1 MKQILIQL
9 IMCLCLVGVA
19 PPQIKVDYRMYQS
32 PVRNQ
37 ANRGTCTAFALLA
50 ALETFNGFPSDLSEQ
65 YLYAQVKSR
74 PDVFM
79 NESNYQ
85 EGAFLHLYIET
96 LQYSGTVRED
106 QEPYNPNAVIWQK
119 GDSNFEK
126 MKKDLGKTSLLD
138 ILSGR
143 LFSYKIW
150 PEIYTYRAN
159 DEAKDIEWIKS
170 RLDGSAKCIP
180 VSYEMKD
187 RYWAFHPATRDHKID
202 PSDFLAITDNDKTYN
217 LKFAKFLHPDIID
230 RIRNGSVT
238 ATFVD
243 TSFQVNSGHAVAIV
257 GYDEDGF
264 LIKNSWGTGWG
275 ENGYGW
281 ISFDYH
287 RLFALEAISLTL
299 GEVRVDEWQT
309 SQHQTKEVNKMDI
322 WLKSLPYE
330 FQNSFLNT
338 RGKGISISVVYHGN
352 NVPPRFQTITYKIYD
367 DANNLLETAYGNT
380 QGIYDGFLSGYS
392 TIILTADTNSFPAA
406 HKLIAQFTTEAGQT
420 FTNTYYNISAK
431 NQEYRAE

>member
-1 MKQILIQL
+1 
-9 IMCLCLVGVA
+9 
-19 PPQIKVDYRMYQS
+19 
-32 PVRNQ
+32 
-37 ANRGTCTAFALLA
+37 
-50 ALETFNGFPSDLSEQ
+50 
-65 YLYAQVKSR
+65 
-74 PDVFM
+74 
-79 NESNYQ
+79 
-85 EGAFLHLYIET
+85 
-96 LQYSGTVRED
+96 
-106 QEPYNPNAVIWQK
+106 
-119 GDSNFEK
+119 